1 VAEASPSARAGQDK
15 EAAMAAIARV
25 ATYRIDVAPDP
36 QPQAIKSV
44 MIGQK
49 KGNNRV
55 CPNYSI
61 P

>member
-1 VAEASPSARAGQDK
+1 
-15 EAAMAAIARV
+15 MAAIARV
-25 ATYRIDVAPDP
+25 ATYRIDVAPNP

-55 CPNYSI
+55 FPNYSI
-61 P
+61 L